1 MRTLAVLAVLLV
13 SSTAFAQ
20 PYYQQQPRANQFHDG
35 LTFEA
40 NLGLGLIWSTVEG
53 SDESSDSELAVGL
66 GLGLGGWVS
75 PRLAIS
81 ARLAGVSY
89 SDECSVG
96 SDDTCTLNSTF
107 FGPSLQYWV
116 NEQVWFGGG
125 IGVSVARTFR
135 NASDEDG
142 VSEEGL
148 GLDLRAGYSFSAGGQ
163 STFNISVEYTPGFY
177 TFETIIG
184 DFDYTIHGFGILF
197 GYQHF

>member
-13 SSTAFAQ
+13 SSAAFAQ
-20 PYYQQQPRANQFHDG
+20 PYYQPQPAASRNG

-53 SDESSDSELAVGL
+53 SDESSDSELALGL
-66 GLGLGGWVS
+66 GLGVGGWVS

-89 SDECSVG
+89 SDECSPG
-96 SDDTCTLNSTF
+96 GDDTCTLNSTF

-116 NEQVWFGGG
+116 NDQVWFGGG
-125 IGVSVARTFR
+125 LGVAIARTFR

-142 VSEEGL
+142 IGEEGL
-148 GLDLRAGYSFSAGGQ
+148 GLDLRAGYSFSTGGQ

-177 TFETIIG
+177 EYDVPLFG
-184 DFDYTIHGFGILF
+184 PVDYTIHGFGILL